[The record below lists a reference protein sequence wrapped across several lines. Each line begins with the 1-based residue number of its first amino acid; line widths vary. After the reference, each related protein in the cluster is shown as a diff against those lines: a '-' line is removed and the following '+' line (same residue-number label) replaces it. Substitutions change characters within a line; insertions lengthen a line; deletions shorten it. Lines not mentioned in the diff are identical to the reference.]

1 MTLRKQSRIALVTG
15 GTRGIGEA
23 ICIALA
29 NEGYQV
35 ITTYRNTERETQAR
49 DWQSRMADD
58 GLEIDLVLMDV
69 SDYENCEKAA
79 NELLDR
85 YGRLDVLVNNAGIT
99 RDGVMK
105 KMPIEAW
112 QEVIHNNLDG
122 VFHVTRCF
130 LNTLLAQESGRIINI
145 SSINAQRGQFGQV
158 NYSAA
163 KAGIHGFTKA
173 LAQETA
179 RKGITVNTV
188 SPGYVETDMIN
199 AIDEKIRDQI
209 KAQIPVGRFGQPR
222 EIARLV
228 TFLADENSSFI
239 TGADFSING
248 GMFMH

>member
-58 GLEIDLVLMDV
+58 GLEVDLVLMDV
-69 SDYENCEKAA
+69 SDHENCEKAA

-130 LNTLLAQESGRIINI
+130 LNTLLTQESGRIINI

-179 RKGITVNTV
+179 RKGVTVNTV

-209 KAQIPVGRFGQPR
+209 KAQIPVGRFGQPE